1 MENYKLE
8 LTQNLML
15 VQGISLIEDGL
26 TFLEWCGLM
35 PNECSFDTLSILR
48 DRFECFKSF
57 ALDETE
63 CNYLFVDRVKNSLE
77 NVKGFYEDE
86 KKKDLLEQLKK
97 YRAEVVDLANK
108 RKAEDKN

>member
-1 MENYKLE
+1 MGNYKLE
-8 LTQNLML
+8 VTQRLML

-35 PNECSFDTLSILR
+35 PNECSFDTLNILR
-48 DRFECFKSF
+48 DRFECFKDF

-63 CNYLFVDRVKNSLE
+63 CNYLFVDKSKRGLE
-77 NVKGFYEDE
+77 NVKGFYEGN
-86 KKKDLLEQLKK
+86 KKEDLLAQLKK

-108 RKAEDKN
+108 REAEDKN